1 MKKAANFN
9 FISILIISV
18 ILFILAL
25 TVQFHILPMQSGLS
39 DLRETMSGI
48 QHQDEIGDVEGY
60 AFLLSGA
67 AYIFGA
73 FTTGIIIAICVI
85 VEFLAVLL
93 FIPNLIAR
101 IVYSSDGGCLL
112 AYRIIM
118 GIEYAGITAFSLL
131 LIWLFGKNWLI
142 CIPCGGYCLA
152 VTVIG
157 CINTYTARIKS

>member
-18 ILFILAL
+18 VLFILAL
-25 TVQFHILPMQSGLS
+25 AVQFYILPMQNGLS
-39 DLRETMSGI
+39 DLRGTMSDI
-48 QHQDEIGDVEGY
+48 RQQDEIGDVEGY

-85 VEFLAVLL
+85 VEILAILL

-101 IVYSSDGGCLL
+101 IVYSANGGRLL

-118 GIEYAGITAFSLL
+118 GIEYAGVTAFSIL
-131 LIWLFGKNWLI
+131 LILLFWKNWPI

-152 VTVIG
+152 ISVIG
-157 CINTYTARIKS
+157 CINTYTERIKS